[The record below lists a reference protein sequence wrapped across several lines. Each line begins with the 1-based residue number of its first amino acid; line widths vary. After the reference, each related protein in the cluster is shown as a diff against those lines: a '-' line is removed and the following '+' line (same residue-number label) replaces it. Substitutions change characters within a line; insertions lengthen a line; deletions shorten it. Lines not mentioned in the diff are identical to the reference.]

1 MKSVAD
7 MSIEELA
14 GLVCETLE
22 NAGVTTTLTGGAC
35 VATWSGRNHVSRDL
49 FELTSR

>member
-14 GLVCETLE
+14 GLVCETLA
-22 NAGVTTTLTGGAC
+22 NAGITITLSMREFC
-35 VATWSGRNHVSRDL
+35 VIRS
-49 FELTSR
+49 